1 MFTESGKTR
10 PTMSLKPSPRHPA
23 SGAALAAVM
32 VLSAGAACAQLPQ
45 ALKPPP
51 PAATD
56 STPLSTA
63 PPAAPAPAPPRLS
76 RLNPRPLLPAPA
88 VSEVPESAPQSA
100 PPPPPIAPPVA
111 VQAAPLQAPDLFS
124 AGSGRP
130 TGLPGDL
137 WAGASLDLARTV
149 IPMAAVRP
157 MSPAA
162 AAFARRVMSTSAN
175 APDGGGADADLAAA
189 RISVVLSQ
197 GDAAGAR
204 TMLERTPGVRQ
215 NAALSQVAAETDLV
229 LGREDEACAL
239 NDGLAAG
246 KDAPYFRR
254 LRAYCL
260 VKAGDKAGA
269 QLAYDLTEVQA
280 KDDIYKRLMSAAV
293 SGAPNSSQQGA
304 GQPASLR
311 NGLEYALSRRLG
323 LDIASALDKAWIPVA
338 VAVARDASAP
348 APLQAAAAARVAQS
362 RADLDKAST
371 LNPVVREA
379 AVSLADGKPSADIAE
394 RLAGQGQTGKL
405 VAQQAL
411 ALYAAAGAPGTSRVR
426 AAFARFDIG
435 QARANQA
442 RMLELDAV
450 STAGA
455 KGDAALLALWLM
467 ADAGEAGPG
476 VADRARIARAL
487 NRAGF
492 TEDARSYAL
501 EGIVGLQTRPRV
513 AAPPPP
519 PKAAVKTP
527 PPKPAKK
534 PARRKRT
541 GD

>member
-1 MFTESGKTR
+1 
-10 PTMSLKPSPRHPA
+10 MSLKPSPRRPA
-23 SGAALAAVM
+23 SGAALAAALVAM
-32 VLSAGAACAQLPQ
+32 TTGAAWAQLPQ

-63 PPAAPAPAPPRLS
+63 PPPAPSPAPATPVSPE
-76 RLNPRPLLPAPA
+76 PAPPA
-88 VSEVPESAPQSA
+88 TVHDAEPAPPA
-100 PPPPPIAPPVA
+100 PPPIPPPVA

-124 AGSGRP
+124 ADTGRP

-137 WAGASLDLARTV
+137 WSGASLDLARTV
-149 IPMAAVRP
+149 IPMSAARP
-157 MSPAA
+157 LSPAA
-162 AAFARRVMSTSAN
+162 GAFAARMMSTSAS
-175 APDGGGADADLAAA
+175 APDGGGADPELAAA
-189 RISVVLSQ
+189 RIGVVLSQ
-197 GDAAGAR
+197 GDAVGAR

-239 NDGLAAG
+239 VDGLAAG

-269 QLAYDLTEVQA
+269 QLAYDLTEEQA

-293 SGAPNSSQQGA
+293 SGAPAA
-304 GQPASLR
+304 GEPASLR

-323 LDIASALDKAWIPVA
+323 LDIASALDKAWPPIA
-338 VAVARDASAP
+338 IAVARDASAP
-348 APLQAAAAARVAQS
+348 AALQAAAAARIAQR

-379 AVSLADGKPSADIAE
+379 AVSLADGKTSADIAE
-394 RLAGQGQTGKL
+394 RLAGQGQSGQV

-411 ALYAAAGAPGTSRVR
+411 ALYAAAGAPGTGSVR
-426 AAFARFDIG
+426 AAFARFDVG
-435 QARANQA
+435 PARANQA

-492 TEDARSYAL
+492 AEDSRRYAL
-501 EGIVGLQTRPRV
+501 EGILALQTAPPA

-534 PARRKRT
+534 PVRRKRRSD
-541 GD
+541 G